1 MYFNQGNAGQLT
13 LSGSGKLVYRGGDLT
28 TVNTWISQGK
38 ITGQAAQVGNN
49 IEITALGYGS
59 WNIANAGGQAANLDY
74 DNDGVSNGV
83 EYFMNAAPGFTANP
97 GLVGN
102 TVTWANGGNIPSSAY
117 GSQFVVQ
124 ISTDLTN
131 WTDVPGTGDAN
142 LANTSGSVAYTLSG
156 AGKKFVRLKVV
167 PN

>member
-1 MYFNQGNAGQLT
+1 
-13 LSGSGKLVYRGGDLT
+13 VPDLPDYT
-28 TVNTWISQGK
+28 
-38 ITGQAAQVGNN
+38 
-49 IEITALGYGS
+49 S
-59 WNIANAGGQAANLDY
+59 WATDNAGGQAANLDH

-83 EYFMNAAPGFTANP
+83 EFFMNAPAGFTANP

-124 ISTDLTN
+124 ISTDLVE
-131 WTDVPGTGDAN
+131 WLDVPGTGDAN
-142 LANTSGSVAYTLSG
+142 LTNNPGSVAYTLSG